1 MSARREPAKEPM
13 LELPVLDGQE
23 DPDGKIIPG
32 EDESPRKIRA
42 RLSKTM
48 LKTIGS
54 HRLLEEGD
62 RILVAISGGKDSYTL
77 LDLLHEA
84 RRKSPV
90 DYELI
95 AVHLDQGQPGYDGGA
110 LSAWLEK
117 FGVPWEV
124 ITEDTYSAVLELAEK
139 DRSTYCGPCSRL
151 RRGILYTAAERLG
164 CNKLALGHHRDDALE
179 TLLLNLFYAG
189 RMQAM
194 PARYRTVD
202 GRFEVIRPLI
212 ECAETDITV
221 HSEAR
226 DYPIIPCNLCGSQD
240 NLKRVEIARLL
251 AELEKNNPGLRQVM
265 LSAIGNVRPSHLL
278 DREVAE
284 AWNEAAGR
292 YKPRR

>member
-139 DRSTYCGPCSRL
+139 DNSTYCGPCSRL

-189 RMQAM
+189 RLQAM

-240 NLKRVEIARLL
+240 NLKRVEVARLL

>member
-54 HRLLEEGD
+54 HQLLEEGD

-139 DRSTYCGPCSRL
+139 DNSTYCGPCSRL

-164 CNKLALGHHRDDALE
+164 CNKLALGVAL
-179 TLLLNLFYAG
+179 
-189 RMQAM
+189 
-194 PARYRTVD
+194 VW
-202 GRFEVIRPLI
+202 
-212 ECAETDITV
+212 ITV
-221 HSEAR
+221 AT
-226 DYPIIPCNLCGSQD
+226 G
-240 NLKRVEIARLL
+240 
-251 AELEKNNPGLRQVM
+251 
-265 LSAIGNVRPSHLL
+265 
-278 DREVAE
+278 
-284 AWNEAAGR
+284 
-292 YKPRR
+292 